1 MTSSVVWS
9 PDQESGAAMQRWFKA
24 SGTSDFSAA
33 HAASLNDLDAFW
45 SWAWDECGVVG
56 ERGSRAVVGPD
67 DPAAATFFPDAQ
79 LNIVETLLAG
89 ELAAE
94 VLVGI
99 DEAGSRQSWTRG
111 ELRSDVASVAAL
123 MRRAGVEPGD
133 RVAAWAPNVP
143 EVVIW
148 ALAAL
153 SIGAVVSTASP
164 DFAPAGVIDRFGQI
178 TPRLLLV
185 GSTYTYGGRQFD
197 MRGSIDDVLAGLPDV
212 IDVVVIGDAF
222 DPR

>member
-1 MTSSVVWS
+1 M
-9 PDQESGAAMQRWFKA
+9 QSGAASFFLAADEQS
-24 SGTSDFSAA
+24 SGTVIYAA
-33 HAASLNDLDAFW
+33 GIARSNGAAFFEGWTEFAERCHVDGYFQMPVF
-45 SWAWDECGVVG
+45 VV
-56 ERGSRAVVGPD
+56 
-67 DPAAATFFPDAQ
+67 
-79 LNIVETLLAG
+79 IAG
-89 ELAAE
+89 

-99 DEAGSRQSWTRG
+99 DEAGSRRSWTRG
-111 ELRSDVASVAAL
+111 ELRSDVASVAAH
-123 MRRAGVEPGD
+123 MQRAGVGPGD

-185 GSTYTYGGRQFD
+185 GSNYTYGGRQFD
-197 MRGSIDDVLAGLPDV
+197 MRESIDDVLAGLPDV
-212 IDVVVIGDAF
+212 IGVVVIGHDDSSHLHNCHVSGCA
-222 DPR
+222 DC

>member
-1 MTSSVVWS
+1 MR
-9 PDQESGAAMQRWFKA
+9 RWFEA

-56 ERGSRAVVGPD
+56 ERGRRAVVGPD
-67 DPAAATFFPDAQ
+67 DPASATFFPDAH

-99 DEAGSRQSWTRG
+99 DEAGSRRSWTRG
-111 ELRSDVASVAAL
+111 ELRSDVASVAAH
-123 MRRAGVEPGD
+123 MQRAGVGPGD
-133 RVAAWAPNVP
+133 RWAWAPTP

-153 SIGAVVSTASP
+153 SIGAVISTASR
-164 DFAPAGVIDRFGQI
+164 ISH
-178 TPRLLLV
+178 PR
-185 GSTYTYGGRQFD
+185 G
-197 MRGSIDDVLAGLPDV
+197 
-212 IDVVVIGDAF
+212 
-222 DPR
+222 

>member
-1 MTSSVVWS
+1 MRRHRMMIGRQMRCNSRHDLRQPTCHATIAIREFWQASRMTSSLAVVAG
-9 PDQESGAAMQRWFKA
+9 PGIGRGDARWFEA

-33 HAASLNDLDAFW
+33 HVASLSDLDTFW

-56 ERGSRAVVGPD
+56 DRGSRAAVGP
-67 DPAAATFFPDAQ
+67 T
-79 LNIVETLLAG
+79 TLQPRRSFLTHTSTSSRHCWSVSQSP
-89 ELAAE
+89 E

-99 DEAGSRQSWTRG
+99 DEAGSRRSWTRR
-111 ELRSDVASVAAL
+111 ELRSDVASVAAH
-123 MRRAGVEPGD
+123 MQRAGVGPDD

-164 DFAPAGVIDRFGQI
+164 ILH
-178 TPRLLLV
+178 PR
-185 GSTYTYGGRQFD
+185 G
-197 MRGSIDDVLAGLPDV
+197 
-212 IDVVVIGDAF
+212 
-222 DPR
+222 